1 MTIPVD
7 FNLVAAEY
15 NAAVRRLILLDYDGT
30 LVPFANDP
38 RLAKPDARLRAIV
51 TKLASNKCNDV
62 VVISGRTQ
70 QDLDDF
76 FGDVGITLVA
86 EHGGFYKPPF
96 GGWSQSFNISADWIS
111 PVAKAIKALTFQH
124 EGTHLEE
131 KHYSVVWHYR
141 PVVDRL
147 TRRELN
153 EILDALRRLPDHG
166 KFIID
171 NSQYTIELRTPLI
184 EKGVFLDW
192 WCRDG
197 YDFKIAFGDGRTD
210 EDLFRTLRGRAFTI
224 RIGESDTSA
233 AAFHL
238 TDQAD
243 VLPFLTKLLLVNEE
257 FERMKQDIGLD
268 QEDFRAI

>member
-7 FNLVAAEY
+7 FNLVAGEY
-15 NAAVRRLILLDYDGT
+15 NAADRRLILLDYDGT

-38 RLAKPDARLRAIV
+38 RLARPDARLIAIL
-51 TKLASNKCNDV
+51 TKLASEKCNDV
-62 VVISGRTQ
+62 VVISGRTR
-70 QDLDDF
+70 QDLEDF

-96 GGWSQSFNISADWIS
+96 GEWCRSFNISPDWIS

-131 KHYSVVWHYR
+131 KHYSVAWHYR
-141 PVVDRL
+141 PVMDRL
-147 TRRELN
+147 TGRELN
-153 EILDALRRLPDHG
+153 EIVDALRRLPDHG

-171 NSQYTIELRTPLI
+171 DSQYTIELRTPLI
-184 EKGVFLDW
+184 EKGMFLDW
-192 WCRDG
+192 WCREE
-197 YDFKIAFGDGRTD
+197 YSFKIAFGDGRTD
-210 EDLFRTLRGRAFTI
+210 EDLFRTLRGRAFRV
-224 RIGESDTSA
+224 RIGESETSA

-238 TDQAD
+238 TCQAD

-268 QEDFRAI
+268 QEDFSAI